1 MRASNKDTIN
11 QANFCGLLM
20 ERLERDVKQ
29 NVADT
34 KSEYSVPNVTRLQ
47 ADIVRL
53 RRELNDLSKMLE
65 WRYR

>member
-20 ERLERDVKQ
+20 ERLRRDVNQ
-29 NVADT
+29 SVADSN
-34 KSEYSVPNVTRLQ
+34 SEYTVPNVTRLQ

-53 RRELNDLSKMLE
+53 RRELNDLNKMLE